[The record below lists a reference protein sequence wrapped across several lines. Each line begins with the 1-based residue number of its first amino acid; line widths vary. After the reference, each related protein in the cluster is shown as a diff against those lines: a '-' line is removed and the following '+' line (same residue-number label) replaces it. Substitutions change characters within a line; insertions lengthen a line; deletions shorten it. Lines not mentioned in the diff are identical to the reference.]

1 MNWTR
6 STDSG
11 PKSRNTRQEL
21 QPLVVT
27 NGIDADTGASCDFTY
42 AKLCQVHN
50 TLPQEDKYR
59 LLSQLQSQLLNSSSH
74 FDKMRGLRADT
85 KPDVACFDG

>member
-1 MNWTR
+1 MKLDALDRLRPKEPKATR
-6 STDSG
+6 STPG
-11 PKSRNTRQEL
+11 ARQEL
-21 QPLVVT
+21 QPLVIT

-59 LLSQLQSQLLNSSSH
+59 LLS
-74 FDKMRGLRADT
+74 
-85 KPDVACFDG
+85 